1 MHSNV
6 SCKFYV
12 SARLANTKSVSKVY
26 VYKPNFIV
34 YFVIETIYLTTLFLF
49 YALHLHNSA
58 KYLNIFATY
67 RRICRRL
74 LERLKLFNWWKFRHE
89 IVA

>member
-26 VYKPNFIV
+26 VYKPNFI
-34 YFVIETIYLTTLFLF
+34 YFVTETIYLTTLFCFTYYIYIAAQNTLTF
-49 YALHLHNSA
+49 LRY
-58 KYLNIFATY
+58 IDVFA
-67 RRICRRL
+67 
-74 LERLKLFNWWKFRHE
+74 EGS
-89 IVA
+89 